1 MGKVAVHIG
10 KVAVLLCASAL
21 ALACAPAPAPAS
33 APASSG
39 NAAST
44 QSYIQANY
52 ALVRAGTA
60 KLGTVTVV
68 LRNTRAQ
75 IERECA
81 NAALSS
87 PQNPESTELSN
98 EIIGAI
104 VLAAYR
110 TGIPAGNAYIR
121 AAGGLR
127 WSNPRLTSTISSYV
141 AKLKVLRA
149 LAPPNVCADV
159 RAWVSSGYQTL
170 TASTVRFDQQF
181 MPNWVAIGELPS
193 QLLAPY
199 LRANQR
205 SLLARSGQLESQLT
219 EFEANDGVNT
229 WSAIMDALGVSP

>member
-1 MGKVAVHIG
+1 MG

-21 ALACAPAPAPAS
+21 ALACAAAS
-33 APASSG
+33 ASASSQ

-52 ALVRAGTA
+52 TLVRAGTA
-60 KLGTVTVV
+60 KLGVV
-68 LRNTRAQ
+68 RVALRNTQAR
-75 IERECA
+75 IEGECD
-81 NAALSS
+81 NAALNS

-141 AKLKVLRA
+141 GKLKVLRS
-149 LAPPNVCADV
+149 LTPPNVCADV
-159 RAWVSSGYQTL
+159 RAWVASGYRTL
-170 TASTVRFDQQF
+170 TQSTVRFDQQF
-181 MPNWVAIGELPS
+181 MPNWVAIGELPI

-199 LRANQR
+199 VRSSQR
-205 SLLARSGQLESQLT
+205 SLLRRSGQLESQLT

>member
-1 MGKVAVHIG
+1 MGKVAVQMG
-10 KVAVLLCASAL
+10 KVVVLLCASAL
-21 ALACAPAPAPAS
+21 ALACAPAS

-44 QSYIQANY
+44 QKYIQANY
-52 ALVRAGTA
+52 TLVRAGTA
-60 KLGTVTVV
+60 KLGAVRVA

-75 IERECA
+75 IERECT
-81 NAALSS
+81 NAALNS

-127 WSNPRLTSTISSYV
+127 WSNSKLTRTISSYV
-141 AKLKVLRA
+141 GKLKVLRA
-149 LAPPNVCADV
+149 LALPNVCADV
-159 RAWVSSGYQTL
+159 RAWVSSGYRTL
-170 TASTVRFDQQF
+170 TQSTVRFDQQF
-181 MPNWVAIGELPS
+181 MPNWVAIGELPT

-199 LRANQR
+199 VASNQR
-205 SLLARSGQLESQLT
+205 SLLRSSNQLEWQLT